1 MKDFIINMLSDS
13 STISHK
19 RTISFLSFICLI
31 VILIF
36 DLIGIK
42 VSEYISFIFA
52 GLSGFS
58 STLTVGDKYLNKF
71 KDDAS
76 ITT

>member
-1 MKDFIINMLSDS
+1 MLSNS
-13 STISHK
+13 SDISNK
-19 RTISFLSFICLI
+19 RVIAFLSFICLV

>member
-1 MKDFIINMLSDS
+1 MKEFIKDMLSS
-13 STISHK
+13 SNEVSHK
-19 RTISFLSFICLI
+19 RVIALLSWACLV

-42 VSEYISFIFA
+42 VSEYIAFIFA

-58 STLTVGDKYLNKF
+58 STLTVGDKYLNRF
-71 KDDAS
+71 KDNAS
-76 ITT
+76 TTS